1 MVELGDFYSRH
12 HEKIRGA
19 MAMISEMIE
28 DAELL
33 ASYTVTHNIAL
44 PAGALQ
50 ELLDAKTNAA
60 AISMPGAAQTA
71 FFGAYNTA
79 ITVIGQSVGGIRAGI
94 ARRKRLRSL
103 VADAQSLLAFAAANA
118 KKVEDGIRNP
128 IVAINTAIDDE
139 SLTLAQEQE
148 FLKAYEG
155 LTVALAPI
163 TVETLAASKTV
174 LPDWTPGSWRNMQ
187 RWSLGRFFNVIMF
200 IAVLVGTCI
209 TLSYYSQG
217 AAALKRFSELRE
229 FIAKGEQDVNAKQGV
244 KIVRSDALDA
254 AQKKQPADPAAID
267 AAKKALSEADA
278 VLRVAIATQKD
289 ATEEFA
295 AIPQRIQLWAAQP
308 CDKEAN
314 FTFKLVLCSRV
325 DQPVTSERGKPA
337 PETTNALVKMEAA
350 RTVATRL
357 SDVYLPILLGWL
369 GAHAFILR
377 SMSKAITERSL
388 ALGSAFNHIVRI
400 GLGALAGLASNW
412 LLSPQAVG
420 GAQWANLPIW
430 ALAFVAGYGIEL
442 VFAFMDRIIGAFTA
456 KQP

>member
-1 MVELGDFYSRH
+1 MVV
-12 HEKIRGA
+12 IP
-19 MAMISEMIE
+19 EMIE

-33 ASYTVTHNIAL
+33 AGYISAHNIAL
-44 PAGALQ
+44 PAATLQ
-50 ELLDAKTNAA
+50 ELLDAKANAG
-60 AISMPGAAQTA
+60 AIAMPGAAQTA
-71 FFGAYNTA
+71 FFAAYNAA
-79 ITVIGQSVGGIRAGI
+79 IAVIGQGVGSIRAGI
-94 ARRKRLRSL
+94 SRRKRLRSL
-103 VADAQSLLAFAAANA
+103 VADAQGLLAFAAANG
-118 KKVEDGIRNP
+118 KKVEDDIRNP
-128 IVAINTAIDDE
+128 IVAINSAIDDE
-139 SLTLAQEQE
+139 SLTLTQEQE

-174 LPDWTPGSWRNMQ
+174 LPDWTPRSWTNLQ
-187 RWSLGRFFNVIMF
+187 RWSFGRFFNVLMF

-209 TLSYYSQG
+209 TLSYYAQG
-217 AAALKRFSELRE
+217 ASALKRFNELRE
-229 FIAKGEQDVNAKQGV
+229 FIAKGNQDINAKRSV
-244 KIVRSDALDA
+244 TVVLSDALDA
-254 AQKKQPADPAAID
+254 AGKKQPADPAAID

-278 VLRVAIATQKD
+278 VLKLAIATQSE

-295 AIPQRIQLWAAQP
+295 AIPQRLQQWAAQP

-314 FTFKLVLCSRV
+314 FAFHLVLCSRV
-325 DQPVTSERGKPA
+325 DQPGSPEVGKPV
-337 PETTNALVKMEAA
+337 PQTNALVKVEAA

-377 SMSKAITERSL
+377 SMSKAITERSF
-388 ALGSAFNHIVRI
+388 AVGSAFNHIVRI

-412 LLSPQAVG
+412 LLTPQAVG
-420 GAQWANLPIW
+420 GAQWANLPVW

>member
-1 MVELGDFYSRH
+1 MTLINEMV
-12 HEKIRGA
+12 
-19 MAMISEMIE
+19 E

-33 ASYTVTHNIAL
+33 AVYATTHNITL
-44 PAGALQ
+44 PADALQ
-50 ELLDAKTNAA
+50 ELLDAKANATA
-60 AISMPGAAQTA
+60 VSTHGAEQTA
-71 FFGAYNTA
+71 FFAAYNAA
-79 ITVIGQSVGGIRAGI
+79 ITEIGQSVGGIRAGI
-94 ARRKRLRSL
+94 TRRKRINPL
-103 VADAQSLLAFAAANA
+103 VAHAQTLLAFAAANG

-148 FLKAYEG
+148 FLKVYEG

-174 LPDWTPGSWRNMQ
+174 LPGWHPSSWNNVQ
-187 RWSLGRFFNVIMF
+187 RWSFGRFFNVLTF

-217 AAALKRFSELRE
+217 ASALKRFNELRE
-229 FIAKGEQDVNAKQGV
+229 FLTKIDQDVTTKEGIKIIRADALTAALKKQPPDPISVEAATKTMQEADAALGVAIAARKDAKGEYD
-244 KIVRSDALDA
+244 
-254 AQKKQPADPAAID
+254 
-267 AAKKALSEADA
+267 
-278 VLRVAIATQKD
+278 
-289 ATEEFA
+289 
-295 AIPQRIQLWAAQP
+295 AIPERLRQWAAQP
-308 CDKEAN
+308 CDMGAN
-314 FTFKLVLCSRV
+314 FIFKLLLCSRV
-325 DQPVTSERGKPA
+325 GQPANSKEGEA
-337 PETTNALVKMEAA
+337 PPFESNPLIMIEAA

-377 SMSKAITERSL
+377 TMSKAITERSF
-388 ALGSAFNHIVRI
+388 APGSAFNHVVRI

-412 LLSPQAVG
+412 LLTPEAVG
-420 GAQWANLPIW
+420 GAKWANLPVW

-442 VFAFMDRIIGAFTA
+442 IFAFMDRIIGAFSA